1 MQQASDARGGRVFFR
16 TPGRYDPLVS
26 SRRLRGP
33 LVWCLVAAAL
43 FGATPAVAKRLLE
56 HMAPLPLAGLLYAGA
71 ALAAL
76 PLAGRGG
83 SPHRRRQLRHLGI
96 LAGAVLAGGVVG
108 PVLLLL
114 ALMHARAASVSLW
127 LNLEAVATA
136 ALAYLLFREHLGWRT
151 WAAMAAVVAGGAVL
165 AIPAGSAGAGAA
177 GLVALAALAWGLD
190 NNLTS
195 LIDGLTPAQYTAIKG
210 AVAAA
215 VNLGLAALTGA
226 AFAGPGT
233 TLLALLVGALGYGV
247 SLLLYVAGA
256 QTLGAARSQ
265 LAFASAPAA
274 GLVVAW
280 TWLGEPVAGVE
291 LAAAA
296 LMAVGVLLLFG
307 SEHEHEH
314 EHQAVTHSHAH
325 THDDGHH
332 EHDHL
337 HPGLAAH
344 VRHTHEH
351 AHPPVRHRHAHV
363 PDLHHRHAHP
373 SG

>member
-1 MQQASDARGGRVFFR
+1 M
-16 TPGRYDPLVS
+16 T
-26 SRRLRGP
+26 SRSLRGP
-33 LVWCLVAAAL
+33 LFWCLIAAAL

-56 HMAPLPLAGLLYAGA
+56 HMGPLPLAGLLYAGA

-83 SPHRRRQLRHLGI
+83 SPDRRRQLRHLGI

-108 PVLLLL
+108 PVFLLL
-114 ALMHARAASVSLW
+114 ALSHARAASVSLW

-136 ALAYLLFREHLGWRT
+136 ALAYVLFREHLGWRT
-151 WAAMAAVVAGGAVL
+151 VAAMAAIVAGGAVL
-165 AIPAGSAGAGAA
+165 AIPAGAAGASAA

-195 LIDGLTPAQYTAIKG
+195 LVDGATPAQYTAIKG
-210 AVAAA
+210 GVAAA

-226 AFAGPGT
+226 RFADAGT
-233 TLLALLVGALGYGV
+233 IALAVVVGALGYGV

-256 QTLGAARSQ
+256 QSLGAARSQ
-265 LAFASAPAA
+265 LAFASAPVA

-280 TWLGEPVAGVE
+280 TWLGEPIMAVE
-291 LAAAA
+291 LVAAA
-296 LMAVGVLLLFG
+296 LMAGGVVLLFR

-314 EHQAVTHSHAH
+314 EHQAVTHSHSH

-332 EHDHL
+332 QHDHL
-337 HPGLAAH
+337 HPGLPAE

-351 AHPPVRHRHAHV
+351 AHEPLRHRHAHV
-363 PDLHHRHAHP
+363 PDLHHRHAH
-373 SG
+373 S